1 MSARWPIFFLLLL
14 SYGILFSLQ
23 ETRFPKSSQ
32 QLSHPLPPAIEK
44 AALGYLRQL
53 GGEMH
58 FVKAG
63 VFYGGVKPG
72 RDPLEYAEPFA
83 QHLTSAASLHPN
95 FADTY
100 FLCQAT
106 LPYINKEFALQ
117 ANSVLALG
125 MAALPDNFVPP
136 FFIGFNHFYHLKD
149 PRQAAIFLQQAAQ
162 YPGVPSWVGHLAST
176 LAAEGGDIYGGLI
189 WLKAMLAAEEDERV
203 RERYQHSIAMFE
215 RAVTVRQ
222 AIDIYKNKHNN
233 QYPATLDA
241 MVPEIL
247 AALPEF
253 DPPFQLSWEPPTLRL
268 IRESRTK

>member
-1 MSARWPIFFLLLL
+1 MSARLPIFILLLL
-14 SYGILFSLQ
+14 SYGILFTLQ
-23 ETRFPKSSQ
+23 ETRFSKNSQ

-58 FVKAG
+58 FVKAS
-63 VFYGGVKPG
+63 VFYGGVEPG

-83 QHLTSAASLHPN
+83 QHLTSAASLHPH
-95 FADTY
+95 FVDTY

-106 LPYINKEFALQ
+106 LPYINNEYALR

-125 MAALPDNFVPP
+125 MAALADNFVPP

-149 PRQAAIFLQQAAQ
+149 PSQAAIFLQQASQ
-162 YPGVPSWVGHLAST
+162 YPGAPSWLGHLAST

-203 RERYQHSIAMFE
+203 RERYQHSITMFE
-215 RAVTVRQ
+215 RAVTVQQ

-253 DPPFQLSWEPPTLRL
+253 DPPFLLSWEPPTLRL
-268 IRESRTK
+268 IRENPTK